1 MDLRMSDLDGVEAT
15 RRLRADPT
23 TASIPIIAVTASAFG
38 HTRETAR
45 DAGCVDF
52 LSKPVR
58 AESLFAVLQTHLGL
72 RFVSSVGQTIALHEL
87 DFTDSE
93 RRLGIATRLRH
104 AVALGDVGE
113 IHGLAQELMQGSVAE
128 VAVGQ
133 RINRLVMDFDFHGLH
148 ELADSLAN
156 ARGSQTP

>member
-15 RRLRADPT
+15 RRIRADPT
-23 TASIPIIAVTASAFG
+23 TSRIPIIAVTASAFG

-58 AESLFAVLQTHLGL
+58 AESLFAMLQTHLGVH
-72 RFVSSVGQTIALHEL
+72 FVSSVGQTIVHEL
-87 DFTDSE
+87 DFADSE

-113 IHGLAQELMQGSVAE
+113 IRELSRELMLGSMAE
-128 VAVGQ
+128 VAMGQ
-133 RINRLVMDFDFHGLH
+133 RINRLVVDFDFHGLN
-148 ELADSLAN
+148 ELADSLAHTK
-156 ARGSQTP
+156 GGQTP